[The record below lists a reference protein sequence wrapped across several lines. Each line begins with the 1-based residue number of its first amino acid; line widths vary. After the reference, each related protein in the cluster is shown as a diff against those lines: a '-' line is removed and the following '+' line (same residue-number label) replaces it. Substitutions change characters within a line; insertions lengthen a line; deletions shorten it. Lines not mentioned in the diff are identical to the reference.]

1 MVEVLLDAH
10 RGTSSGSESLETHD
24 HAETAKT
31 DPAPVDTPRLKR
43 YFNE

>member
-10 RGTSSGSESLETHD
+10 RGTSSGSASLETND

>member
-1 MVEVLLDAH
+1 LDAH
-10 RGTSSGSESLETHD
+10 RGTSVVNEPLETND

-31 DPAPVDTPRLKR
+31 DPARIDTPRLKR